1 LQAVCFLLSSLWS
14 MLTPVTVEAGQAT
27 GEWVAAL
34 LTKIII
40 E

>member
-1 LQAVCFLLSSLWS
+1 

-40 E
+40 ERKLGCD